1 MAQAGMVPQD
11 SFDLHDLALMIDLRA
26 EGLGT
31 IQGLAGQGQQLT
43 NNMNSKFVGRLGL
56 SDEEENA
63 LVSFMRTLTD
73 GFTQR

>member
-1 MAQAGMVPQD
+1 
-11 SFDLHDLALMIDLRA
+11 MIDLLA

-31 IQGLAGQGQQLT
+31 IQGLAGQRQQLT
-43 NNMNSKFVGRLGL
+43 NNMNTKFVGRLGL